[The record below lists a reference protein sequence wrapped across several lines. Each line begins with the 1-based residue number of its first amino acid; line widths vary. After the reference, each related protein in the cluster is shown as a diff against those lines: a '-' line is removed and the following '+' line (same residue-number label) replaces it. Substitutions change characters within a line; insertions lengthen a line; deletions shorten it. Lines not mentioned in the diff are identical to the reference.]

1 MPQFRKSNK
10 CLMQGWTVISTVLFA
25 AYVLEVVKGNRTIPY
40 FIVFSLMNLGPML
53 LSWLAYRK
61 NPESGTIRYLCTIFY
76 GILYVFV
83 LLTGATPMV
92 FTYFLPIMYLLMLCN
107 DTRLLGWAA
116 ACNVAANLVSIVVQL
131 TVDKRP
137 AAEYLTEWEIQIA
150 AALLCSIFA
159 CMAVKVST
167 FLHDEQIRE
176 AAEGEER
183 LRRIFEKVTEVSGVV
198 EQDTERMLG
207 RLEELE
213 SSSERTAVAMQDIVT
228 GSQQSAEMVEKQMH
242 RTADIQEIIDRTNL
256 LSEQIAGHVRETSEK
271 VGSGI
276 GNMKRLSQ
284 SARGVE
290 ENSGRVI
297 EHMSMLRETTN
308 QVQEIISI
316 IGGIAGQTN
325 LLALNASIEAA
336 RAGDAGRGF
345 AVVANEINELAGQTK
360 EATQNIAGMV
370 GMLREKAQEASD
382 AVLRMGEMNREQ
394 NEIIF
399 ETDAAFG
406 KIRDGVEEVQRNVDE
421 ENAQMELLMSANA
434 GIVESIH
441 TISAVTEEVTAN
453 TNQTQDITA
462 ANREAVEQVT
472 RIAQDLGRRV
482 AELNSYI

>member
-1 MPQFRKSNK
+1 MENRKINK

>member
-1 MPQFRKSNK
+1 MENRKINK

-40 FIVFSLMNLGPML
+40 FIVFSLMNLGPLL
-53 LSWLAYRK
+53 LSWLVYRK

-370 GMLREKAQEASD
+370 GTLREKAQEASD
-382 AVLRMGEMNREQ
+382 AVLRMGELNREQ

>member
-1 MPQFRKSNK
+1 MENRKINK

-40 FIVFSLMNLGPML
+40 FIVFSLMNLGPLL
-53 LSWLAYRK
+53 LSWLVYRK

>member
-1 MPQFRKSNK
+1 MENRKINK

-107 DTRLLGWAA
+107 DTRLMGWAA
-116 ACNVAANLVSIVVQL
+116 ACNIAANLASIVVQL

-150 AALLCSIFA
+150 ATLLCSIFA

>member
-1 MPQFRKSNK
+1 MENRKINK

-40 FIVFSLMNLGPML
+40 FIVFSLMNLGPLL
-53 LSWLAYRK
+53 LSWLVYRK

-116 ACNVAANLVSIVVQL
+116 ACNIAANLASIAVQI
-131 TVDKRP
+131 TVNKRP

-370 GMLREKAQEASD
+370 GTLREKAQEASD
-382 AVLRMGEMNREQ
+382 AVLRMGELNREQ

>member
-1 MPQFRKSNK
+1 M
-10 CLMQGWTVISTVLFA
+10 
-25 AYVLEVVKGNRTIPY
+25 
-40 FIVFSLMNLGPML
+40 
-53 LSWLAYRK
+53 
-61 NPESGTIRYLCTIFY
+61 
-76 GILYVFV
+76 
-83 LLTGATPMV
+83 
-92 FTYFLPIMYLLMLCN
+92 
-107 DTRLLGWAA
+107 
-116 ACNVAANLVSIVVQL
+116 
-131 TVDKRP
+131 
-137 AAEYLTEWEIQIA
+137 
-150 AALLCSIFA
+150 
-159 CMAVKVST
+159 
-167 FLHDEQIRE
+167 
-176 AAEGEER
+176 
-183 LRRIFEKVTEVSGVV
+183 
-198 EQDTERMLG
+198 
-207 RLEELE
+207 
-213 SSSERTAVAMQDIVT
+213 
-228 GSQQSAEMVEKQMH
+228 
-242 RTADIQEIIDRTNL
+242 
-256 LSEQIAGHVRETSEK
+256 
-271 VGSGI
+271 
-276 GNMKRLSQ
+276 
-284 SARGVE
+284 
-290 ENSGRVI
+290 I

-370 GMLREKAQEASD
+370 GTLREKAQEASD
-382 AVLRMGEMNREQ
+382 AVLRMGELNREQ

>member
-1 MPQFRKSNK
+1 M
-10 CLMQGWTVISTVLFA
+10 
-25 AYVLEVVKGNRTIPY
+25 
-40 FIVFSLMNLGPML
+40 
-53 LSWLAYRK
+53 
-61 NPESGTIRYLCTIFY
+61 
-76 GILYVFV
+76 
-83 LLTGATPMV
+83 
-92 FTYFLPIMYLLMLCN
+92 
-107 DTRLLGWAA
+107 
-116 ACNVAANLVSIVVQL
+116 
-131 TVDKRP
+131 
-137 AAEYLTEWEIQIA
+137 
-150 AALLCSIFA
+150 
-159 CMAVKVST
+159 
-167 FLHDEQIRE
+167 
-176 AAEGEER
+176 
-183 LRRIFEKVTEVSGVV
+183 

-370 GMLREKAQEASD
+370 GTLREKAQEASD
-382 AVLRMGEMNREQ
+382 AVLRMGELNREQ

>member
-1 MPQFRKSNK
+1 MENRKINK

-40 FIVFSLMNLGPML
+40 FIVFSLMNLGPLL
-53 LSWLAYRK
+53 LSWLVYRK

-370 GMLREKAQEASD
+370 GTLREKAQEASD
-382 AVLRMGEMNREQ
+382 AVLRMGELSREQ

>member
-1 MPQFRKSNK
+1 MENRKINK

-40 FIVFSLMNLGPML
+40 FIVFSLMNLGPLL
-53 LSWLAYRK
+53 LSWLVYRK

-242 RTADIQEIIDRTNL
+242 RTADIQEIIDAC
-256 LSEQIAGHVRETSEK
+256 IAADQA
-271 VGSGI
+271 I
-276 GNMKRLSQ
+276 RLS
-284 SARGVE
+284 R
-290 ENSGRVI
+290 
-297 EHMSMLRETTN
+297 LN
-308 QVQEIISI
+308 QE
-316 IGGIAGQTN
+316 G
-325 LLALNASIEAA
+325 
-336 RAGDAGRGF
+336 
-345 AVVANEINELAGQTK
+345 
-360 EATQNIAGMV
+360 
-370 GMLREKAQEASD
+370 
-382 AVLRMGEMNREQ
+382 
-394 NEIIF
+394 
-399 ETDAAFG
+399 
-406 KIRDGVEEVQRNVDE
+406 
-421 ENAQMELLMSANA
+421 
-434 GIVESIH
+434 
-441 TISAVTEEVTAN
+441 
-453 TNQTQDITA
+453 
-462 ANREAVEQVT
+462 
-472 RIAQDLGRRV
+472 
-482 AELNSYI
+482 

>member
-1 MPQFRKSNK
+1 MENRKINK

-40 FIVFSLMNLGPML
+40 FIVFSLMNLGPLL
-53 LSWLAYRK
+53 LSWLVYRK

-116 ACNVAANLVSIVVQL
+116 ACNIAANLASIAVQI
-131 TVDKRP
+131 TVNKRP